1 MELNYFAVII
11 MIILLRLHENS
22 FNNIMCL
29 LVIEVVDCGPLTNP
43 DNGQVNTSNGTIL
56 GSIATYTC
64 DTGYT
69 LSGSE
74 SRTCENSGVWAVLTS
89 PICESEFIN
98 TVTVMNI
105 MHSNFN
111 KYCADSIL
119 YYRSFHSNSV

>member
-11 MIILLRLHENS
+11 LLCLDANS
-22 FNNIMCL
+22 FNMCL
-29 LVIEVVDCGPLTNP
+29 LAIDSEVVDCGPLTNP
-43 DNGQVNTSNGTIL
+43 DNGQVNTSNGTTF
-56 GSIATYTC
+56 GSLATYTC

-74 SRTCENSGVWAVLTS
+74 SRTCEDSGVWAVLTS
-89 PICESEFIN
+89 PICESEFTN